1 MKKYTARGTKEEYIT
16 FGGVEYAFLVGKKKI
31 GIRRMDQNAPEEK
44 VVDKLTEYLKAEG
57 WAEHLLHPMNDE
69 ETF

>member
-16 FGGVEYAFLVGKKKI
+16 FGGVEYAFLVGTKRI
-31 GIRRMDQNAPEEK
+31 GIRRMDQKHPKEG
-44 VVDKLTEYLKAEG
+44 VVDKLTEYIKAEG
-57 WAEHLLHPMNDE
+57 WADHLLQDQDE